1 MLELCLRHAAGLVNP
16 KASVED
22 AFMTYEFI
30 RTHDFA
36 VGLACHS
43 AAATTHKTSGRQGG
57 GHYDEN
63 DTTYEICF

>member
-1 MLELCLRHAAGLVNP
+1 MPPDLVNP

-30 RTHDFA
+30 RTDDFA
-36 VGLACHS
+36 IGLACRI

-57 GHYDEN
+57 GHYD
-63 DTTYEICF
+63 DK